1 MEVAGLQVYDILML
15 IVLAG
20 TVIFGFWKGMAWQLA
35 SLASVVVSAVVAVH
49 FGGAIAPWFSAQE
62 PWNRYIAM
70 LVLYLVTSLG
80 IWLLFRIVAGA
91 IDRVRLKEFD
101 RQLGALFG
109 LAKGVLL
116 CVVITFFAVTL
127 SEDVRQKVLVSHSG
141 RYIAIL
147 IKNATPVL
155 PEEVTK
161 KLGEYIDELDR
172 KLDPNTPAQNSSLG
186 GLDLGKTDAGLS
198 GLRQGVTD
206 DIQKALDQ
214 NADRAKGEVNSRFD
228 KIRNDLNRGL
238 DELRKSGKDSGKP

>member
-1 MEVAGLQVYDILML
+1 MESTGLQAYDILML
-15 IVLAG
+15 IVLVG

-35 SLASVVVSAVVAVH
+35 SLASVVVSALVAVH
-49 FGGAIAPWFSAQE
+49 FGGTIAPWFSAQE

-70 LVLYLVTSLG
+70 LVLYLATSLG

-91 IDRVRLKEFD
+91 LDRVRLKEFD

-127 SEDVRQKVLVSHSG
+127 SEAVRQKVLVSHSG

-155 PEEVTK
+155 PEDVRK
-161 KLGEYIDELDR
+161 PLGQYIDELDR
-172 KLDPNTPAQNSSLG
+172 KLDPTTPAQNSSLG
-186 GLDLGKTDAGLS
+186 GLDFGKTDASLT
-198 GLRQGVTD
+198 GLRQGVTED
-206 DIQKALDQ
+206 VQRAIDQ
-214 NADRAKGEVNSRFD
+214 SADQATGEVNSRFD
-228 KIRNDLNRGL
+228 KLRDNLNRGL
-238 DELRKSGKDSGKP
+238 DELRKGSGAEKK